1 MLKISVQSKT
11 TKEIKLMLEKK
22 DSGRK
27 GQKKLKKQKA
37 MI

>member
-1 MLKISVQSKT
+1 MLKISVQSKIT
-11 TKEIKLMLEKK
+11 EEIKFMLKKK
-22 DSGRK
+22 DSGGK